1 MPQPIIFPAQ
11 NHIRK
16 LEALRNSRVLVFAA
30 SHLEIEILPALYEQ
44 LCEISR
50 VERLDVVIQCR
61 GGVVNGARRIILLLR
76 QFTDHLGLIVPHYC
90 ESSSTILSLAA
101 NEIVAGELAIFSPI
115 DPHLNGSSG
124 SGDNAVSTFSCLD
137 IKMFGKMSQDWFGI
151 HSDEARIESL
161 SLLCQS
167 IFPPA
172 LTAFYR
178 TALELEQIGTELL
191 KYQLPEQSEEYRQQ
205 IIRQLMY
212 GYHSHNYAI
221 TRDEMAALGLK
232 LRRDPE
238 TEQLAW
244 EMSRMLHTIVG
255 GGLRQSLE
263 EPWYDVLLAS
273 RDSVKVRQKQNDGF
287 VPQWIEAD
295 FAA

>member
-1 MPQPIIFPAQ
+1 MSQTIIFSAQ
-11 NHIRK
+11 EHIYK

-44 LCEISR
+44 LCQIKK
-50 VERLDVVIQCR
+50 VERLDVLIQCR
-61 GGVVNGARRIILLLR
+61 GGVINGARRIILLLR
-76 QFTDHLGLIVPHYC
+76 QFASHLGLIVPHYC
-90 ESSSTILSLAA
+90 ESSGTILSLGVD
-101 NEIVAGELAIFSPI
+101 EIVAGELAIFSPI

-124 SGDNAVSTFSCLD
+124 GDDTVSTFSCLD
-137 IKMFGKMSQDWFGI
+137 IKMFGKMSQDWFGLNC
-151 HSDEARIESL
+151 DEAHINSL

-172 LTAFYR
+172 ITAFYR
-178 TALELEQIGTELL
+178 TTLELEQIAKELL
-191 KYQLPEQSEEYRQQ
+191 QYQLPEQSEEYRQQ
-205 IIRQLMY
+205 IIQQLMY

-232 LRRDPE
+232 LKRDPE

-244 EMSRMLHTIVG
+244 EISRILHTIVG

-263 EPWYDVLLAS
+263 DPWFDVLLAS
-273 RDSVKVRQKQNDGF
+273 RDNVKVRQKRDNGF
-287 VPQWIEAD
+287 LPQWIEGN
-295 FAA
+295 FS